1 MPDWFAVR
9 SIGQMCGRSDEFFM
23 SLLSL
28 NIKAENFHCSD
39 RRTETE
45 NNKILGHC
53 YTSFCPIR
61 IQTER
66 VKLYVFGQ
74 YLLVRV
80 GNLKYIS
87 PAVHLW
93 SA

>member
-1 MPDWFAVR
+1 MSDWFAVR
-9 SIGQMCGRSDEFFM
+9 SNGLM

-28 NIKAENFHCSD
+28 NIKAENFHYSD

-53 YTSFCPIR
+53 YTSFCV
-61 IQTER
+61 QTEH

-80 GNLKYIS
+80 GNLK
-87 PAVHLW
+87 
-93 SA
+93 